1 MIIPVAVSPVA
12 AWSAF
17 EIPKSVS
24 ITLPWWSN
32 MMFAGFTSRCTTP
45 RWCAWPSAHAASHRN
60 RWMSEMD
67 SGSSRSSRSSSE
79 VPEMYFMTK

>member
-1 MIIPVAVSPVA
+1 MIIPVAVKPVA

-24 ITLPWWSN
+24 ITRPSWSN

-45 RWCAWPSAHAASHRN
+45 R
-60 RWMSEMD
+60 
-67 SGSSRSSRSSSE
+67 
-79 VPEMYFMTK
+79 